1 LLKSLPRQAE
11 SLVDHEEPSATRLF
25 PVAYPGDEA
34 AQSDYRDL
42 MGAQLVER
50 HRHVLD
56 ALAST
61 VDAET
66 LDLEQLQEWLAAVE
80 VLRLLLGTQ
89 LDVSEDMVD
98 VDRDDPRSTQ
108 FGVYQYLSMLQ
119 SEIVDALA
127 GALPR
132 KGMRADDLGPS
143 DA

>member
-1 LLKSLPRQAE
+1 LKSLPRQAE

-34 AQSDYRDL
+34 AESDYRDL
-42 MGAQLVER
+42 MGSQLVER
-50 HRHVLD
+50 HRHVLGV
-56 ALAST
+56 LAST

-66 LDLEQLQEWLAAVE
+66 VDGEQLQEWLAALE

-89 LDVSEDMVD
+89 LDVSEDVVD
-98 VDRDDPRSTQ
+98 VDPEDPRSTQ

-119 SEIVDALA
+119 SEVIDALA

-132 KGMRADDLGPS
+132 RGTTADDSGPS
-143 DA
+143 GA